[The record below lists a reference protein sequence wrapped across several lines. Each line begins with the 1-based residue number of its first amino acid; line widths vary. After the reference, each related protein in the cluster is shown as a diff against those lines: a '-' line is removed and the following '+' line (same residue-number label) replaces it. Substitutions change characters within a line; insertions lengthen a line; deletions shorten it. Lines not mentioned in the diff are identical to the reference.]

1 MTCYFGLM
9 INYLL
14 SVMLNKVKHPG
25 LFIIIFLD
33 SSLCSEWQ
41 VKLLKRGLEPPSL
54 TAYEPQS
61 YMYTSSITWAYF
73 FRTKLSTYVYHPK
86 IIMFIIINRQNE
98 SFIIYILR
106 YPAIAGQA
114 TQNDNLT
121 QNYNLTQN
129 DYYLY

>member
-1 MTCYFGLM
+1 
-9 INYLL
+9 
-14 SVMLNKVKHPG
+14 
-25 LFIIIFLD
+25 
-33 SSLCSEWQ
+33 
-41 VKLLKRGLEPPSL
+41 
-54 TAYEPQS
+54 
-61 YMYTSSITWAYF
+61 
-73 FRTKLSTYVYHPK
+73 
-86 IIMFIIINRQNE
+86 MFIIINRQNE